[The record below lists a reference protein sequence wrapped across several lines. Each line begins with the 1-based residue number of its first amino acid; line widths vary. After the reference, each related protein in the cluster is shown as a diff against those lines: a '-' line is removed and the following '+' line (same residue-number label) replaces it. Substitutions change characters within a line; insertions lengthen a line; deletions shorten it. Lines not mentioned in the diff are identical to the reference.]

1 MPPAWYSSR
10 LPPAYAIALFAALVC
25 SACSGINPLD
35 QQTPQERVQA
45 IEPAL
50 QAAGFKELPA
60 TTPEQIQKLKALPQ
74 LKLGYYVDGS
84 GNSNYWLADADNCR
98 CLFHGDEAAR
108 QRYETIKL
116 ENEVAAR
123 NREEEEARQ
132 RQMMMMG
139 PPGFGPPG
147 LGFGSPGMGFGFG
160 GGGFGLSF

>member
-1 MPPAWYSSR
+1 M
-10 LPPAYAIALFAALVC
+10 YAIVLAAALLY
-25 SACSGINPLD
+25 SACSGVNPLD
-35 QQTPQERVQA
+35 EQTPQERVAA

-50 QAAGFKELPA
+50 QAAGFRALPA
-60 TTPEQIQKLKALPQ
+60 TSSEQVQKLKALPQ
-74 LKLGYYVDGS
+74 LKLGYYVDRA

-98 CLFHGDEAAR
+98 CLFHGDEAAH

-123 NREEEEARQ
+123 NREDEEARQ

-147 LGFGSPGMGFGFG
+147 FGQPGMGFGFG

>member
-1 MPPAWYSSR
+1 MLSAWYSSLVR
-10 LPPAYAIALFAALVC
+10 PVCVLVVATLLFF
-25 SACSGINPLD
+25 ACSGVNPLN

-74 LKLGYYVDGS
+74 LKLGYYADS
-84 GNSNYWLADADNCR
+84 AGNSNYWVADADNCR
-98 CLFHGDEAAR
+98 CLFHGDEAAH

-123 NREEEEARQ
+123 NREEDESRQ
-132 RQMMMMG
+132 RQMMMG
-139 PPGFGPPG
+139 PPGFGGP
-147 LGFGSPGMGFGFG
+147 GFGGPGMGFGFG

>member
-1 MPPAWYSSR
+1 MPSAWFSS
-10 LPPAYAIALFAALVC
+10 LVSPVCALALVVALLC
-25 SACSGINPLD
+25 SACSGVNPLGE
-35 QQTPQERVQA
+35 QTPQERVQA

-50 QAAGFKELPA
+50 QAAGFQALPA
-60 TTPEQIQKLKALPQ
+60 TTPDQMQKLKTLPQ
-74 LKLGYYVDGS
+74 LKLGYYVDRA

-123 NREEEEARQ
+123 NREEQEARQ
-132 RQMMMMG
+132 RQMMMG

-147 LGFGSPGMGFGFG
+147 FGPPGMSFGVG
-160 GGGFGLSF
+160 GGGFGFSF